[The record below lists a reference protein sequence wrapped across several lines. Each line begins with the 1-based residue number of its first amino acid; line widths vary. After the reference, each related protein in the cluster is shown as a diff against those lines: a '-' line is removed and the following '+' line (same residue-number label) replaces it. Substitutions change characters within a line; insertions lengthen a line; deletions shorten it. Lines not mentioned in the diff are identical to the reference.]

1 VIGPLK
7 EITADEDKAYKTVDH
22 EEFMKLFFS
31 AKLEGKSFLDRMKLK
46 SS

>member
-1 VIGPLK
+1 MIGPLK
-7 EITADEDKAYKTVDH
+7 EIVVHEDDAYKRVDH
-22 EEFMKLFFS
+22 EDFMKLFFS